1 MQEWELTGRMLMCK
15 LHTTERSSGRSLS
28 PSKLDHLADP
38 LDGALTSASVV
49 KVHAPEDASSK
60 GTKKYIF
67 H

>member
-15 LHTTERSSGRSLS
+15 LHTTERSSGRS
-28 PSKLDHLADP
+28 KLDHLTDP
-38 LDGALTSASVV
+38 LDGALTSASDV